1 MPEDSDDQLFSGFI
15 QDQISLGDSLRV
27 TLGTKLEH
35 NDFSGF
41 EVQPSV
47 RVAWLPR
54 DNHTLWAAISRAVR
68 VPTRFERDVSVD
80 ASDPAGNPVFRLVGN
95 DDFESEELIAYEAG
109 YRWRPLEVLSLD
121 LALFYNDYQELAAVE
136 VRNDLRR
143 SRHGPNYHPGRES
156 ELHEWAH
163 LRRGAPGRVAAA
175 PGVAADGELLAHRHG
190 SHAPGNGPESQ

>member
-1 MPEDSDDQLFSGFI
+1 M
-15 QDQISLGDSLRV
+15 

-47 RVAWLPR
+47 RLAWLPR
-54 DNHTLWAAISRAVR
+54 DDHTLWAAISRAVR

-109 YRWRPLEVLSLD
+109 YRWRPLETLSFD
-121 LALFYNDYQELAAVE
+121 LALFYNDYDELASLELGRSFMDPAQARPSSRSSNQNFMNGRTYGAELQVE
-136 VRNDLRR
+136 WQPLET
-143 SRHGPNYHPGRES
+143 GG
-156 ELHEWAH
+156 
-163 LRRGAPGRVAAA
+163 
-175 PGVAADGELLAHRHG
+175 
-190 SHAPGNGPESQ
+190 